1 MPASAARNPL
11 PVQLLTIHPQQFR
24 QRIDNFLFTAQ
35 RNNRTPIH
43 GGVTPFVD
51 AEIDRDNRI
60 PAGHAAFFNSFQYTT
75 FDHSSSTRV
84 RFMMPLPWRTILNRT
99 IHVLPTPDRT
109 YDVLPTQMGQ
119 VNLTEATHCENL
131 KAFA

>member
-51 AEIDRDNRI
+51 AEINLDN
-60 PAGHAAFFNSFQYTT
+60 
-75 FDHSSSTRV
+75 
-84 RFMMPLPWRTILNRT
+84 TILDRT
-99 IHVLPTPDRT
+99 IH
-109 YDVLPTQMGQ
+109 VLPTQMGQ
-119 VNLTEATHCENL
+119 VNLTEAAHCGNL

>member
-51 AEIDRDNRI
+51 AEIDLDN
-60 PAGHAAFFNSFQYTT
+60 
-75 FDHSSSTRV
+75 
-84 RFMMPLPWRTILNRT
+84 TILDRT

-119 VNLTEATHCENL
+119 VNLTEAAHCGNL